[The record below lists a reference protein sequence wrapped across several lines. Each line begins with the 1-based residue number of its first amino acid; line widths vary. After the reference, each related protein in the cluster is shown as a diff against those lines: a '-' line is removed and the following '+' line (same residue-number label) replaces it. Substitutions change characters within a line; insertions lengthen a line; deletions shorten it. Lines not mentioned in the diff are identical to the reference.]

1 MSATRTPQQ
10 TAAGQLVSAIQKEW
24 IAEMGEPAAAHSE
37 QAMDRAHEIL
47 QAVTQNRLH
56 ELLQEHSIE
65 EFLDK
70 DWVTAHA
77 KVMPAIKALKQYARP
92 RHPPSKPGEAG

>member
-24 IAEMGEPAAAHSE
+24 IPEMGESAEAHSE
-37 QAMDRAHEIL
+37 QTLDRAHEIL

-56 ELLQEHSIE
+56 ELLQERSIE
-65 EFLDK
+65 EFMDN
-70 DWVTAHA
+70 DSVTAQA

-92 RHPPSKPGEAG
+92 QHPASKPEEAG